1 MFIFATMNALMNSLS
16 ELNMNASISLS
27 QLIIF
32 SSKTRKQLLQMFDLK
47 DQHIA
52 QTLRLMLEEWEKK
65 SKKQKTQLYEHIKTM
80 CVEAEE
86 NKAQAQK
93 ELNQEKAQ
101 T

>member
-52 QTLRLMLEEWEKK
+52 QTLRLMLEE
-65 SKKQKTQLYEHIKTM
+65 
-80 CVEAEE
+80 
-86 NKAQAQK
+86 
-93 ELNQEKAQ
+93 
-101 T
+101 